1 MYTYTNTKHIFFKPS
16 ATLGVIN
23 ESRFNSGLSLT
34 RVTTWEPSEA
44 TRALALEQ
52 AGRKTANCKLR
63 TIKFHLSSTSEGCD
77 VQWSGTLKLTIILF
91 MAEEYN
97 DPPTPFT
104 LGGIP
109 ATKNIFCKL
118 VKD

>member
-77 VQWSGTLKLTIILF
+77 VQWSGTRKRTGISI
-91 MAEEYN
+91 
-97 DPPTPFT
+97 FT
-104 LGGIP
+104 LITYP
-109 ATKNIFCKL
+109 LKELIQLMKIR
-118 VKD
+118 